1 MLVWRAYILVK
12 QPPCSY
18 QAGAPGF
25 FPAQVVFQNFFRL
38 YNSDHHPISFG
49 HDSPLA
55 VMKTGEEIVGYGEEV
70 PRDVA
75 WKMPRGASLTCRMV
89 SPDCQGDWIWKRL
102 VRYTSAVAERFPQRS
117 NWKGKASVMMDCDS
131 PWAETWQSKRGACAW
146 GWASRGPDRL
156 RPCFNHHKLC
166 HAFLAIMDWS
176 HLDCETKQSFP
187 LMSYSY
193 GVFCVIYTKMTN
205 TACQQ
210 YSLKFG
216 LSPSTPLT
224 SWGTFELHRTSVSP
238 SVKIVIVILAL

>member
-1 MLVWRAYILVK
+1 MCQEMLPGRCREERHSPVGWLVLIVK
-12 QPPCSY
+12 VIGFGRDWWGIPPRWLRDFHR
-18 QAGAPGF
+18 G
-25 FPAQVVFQNFFRL
+25 VTEREK
-38 YNSDHHPISFG
+38 
-49 HDSPLA
+49 PLSWWTA
-55 VMKTGEEIVGYGEEV
+55 TAHGRK
-70 PRDVA
+70 
-75 WKMPRGASLTCRMV
+75 
-89 SPDCQGDWIWKRL
+89 PDK
-102 VRYTSAVAERFPQRS
+102 
-117 NWKGKASVMMDCDS
+117 
-131 PWAETWQSKRGACAW
+131 SKRGACAR

-205 TACQQ
+205 TPCQQ
-210 YSLKFG
+210 YTLKFG
-216 LSPSTPLT
+216 LSPRMPLT